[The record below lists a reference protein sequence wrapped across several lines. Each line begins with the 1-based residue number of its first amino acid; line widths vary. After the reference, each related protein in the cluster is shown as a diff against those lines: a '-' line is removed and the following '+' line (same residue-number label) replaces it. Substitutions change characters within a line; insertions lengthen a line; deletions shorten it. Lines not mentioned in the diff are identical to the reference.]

1 MAKLLGG
8 FKVLRAAGNVP
19 DGSFEAN
26 RNRLWRLGNADSSFE
41 AQQKHCQMAVSN
53 RNSSWGLG
61 KSHGKAAG
69 RF

>member
-1 MAKLLGG
+1 M
-8 FKVLRAAGNVP
+8 P
-19 DGSFEAN
+19 DSTC
-26 RNRLWRLGNADSSFE
+26 E

-69 RF
+69 RVLRVLRAVGNVPDGSFEAQ